1 MSCSSLV
8 LRAVAFAAA
17 ITSAYSAFMSSAAL
31 PPRGRTALRQR
42 SSLAATLCDARS
54 PSPDPGE
61 RYPSPT
67 GKDSKWQFQ
76 VSLELPELDSD
87 RLCPLGKGLACDAS

>member
-1 MSCSSLV
+1 MGCSSLV

-17 ITSAYSAFMSSAAL
+17 ITSSYSAFTSSVAL
-31 PPRGRTALRQR
+31 PPRAALRQR
-42 SSLAATLCDARS
+42 SRMAQTLCDARS

-87 RLCPLGKGLACDAS
+87 RDFAPLARALPATLRS